1 MRVKI
6 NGVSYE
12 VNVVNGVEVYN
23 PPLPESV
30 KAWFERGRE
39 DMKAG
44 HAPKLRTDS
53 TFNAGRGTL
62 RDQFKGDDAW
72 LGRFNQEY
80 RKQTGMDL
88 PTNGVYMGQ
97 LAESAFDAKAVVQ
110 SQAEVDRL
118 IARKQ
123 EKMQREADAP
133 PVRLAEDLVAQ
144 KMLDYRAQG
153 DKSSAEELRNKVIE
167 THGAPV

>member
-1 MRVKI
+1 MRVRI

-12 VNVVNGVEVYN
+12 VSVVDGVEVYN

-39 DMKAG
+39 DMRAG

-53 TFNAGRGTL
+53 TFNCGRKTI
-62 RDQFKGDDAW
+62 REQFQNDEPW
-72 LGRFNQEY
+72 LNKFNQEY

-88 PTNGVYMGQ
+88 PADGVFMGQ
-97 LAESAFDAKAVVQ
+97 LAEGQFDAKAVVK
-110 SQAEVDRL
+110 SQAEVDGL
-118 IARKQ
+118 IKRKQ
-123 EKMQREADAP
+123 AKMQREADTP
-133 PVRLAEDLVAQ
+133 PVRLAEDLVVQ
-144 KMLDYRAQG
+144 KMQDYRAQG
-153 DKSSAEELRNKVIE
+153 DKSSAQELRHKVIE